1 MKSLANLFW
10 NSMNGIILAILS
22 FIFTPLYSNL
32 VGIENYGLINVWMI
46 SLVIATVFDFG
57 INLTINN
64 IISNN
69 QINQIEK
76 NIVVE
81 YFD

>member
-1 MKSLANLFW
+1 
-10 NSMNGIILAILS
+10 MNGIILAILS

-69 QINQIEK
+69 QINQIGSSDRGRWAD
-76 NIVVE
+76 VARCRH
-81 YFD
+81 YGSQP